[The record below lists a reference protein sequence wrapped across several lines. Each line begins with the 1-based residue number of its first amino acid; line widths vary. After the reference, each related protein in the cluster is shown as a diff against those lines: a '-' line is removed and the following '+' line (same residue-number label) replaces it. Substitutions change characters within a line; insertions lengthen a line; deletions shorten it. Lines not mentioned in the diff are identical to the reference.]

1 MIGHNQAMEKR
12 NEALTDKQ
20 QRALAATQLTDRFDT
35 AVGFARIAHAAQQRK
50 GTSIPYI
57 SHLLA
62 VASLV
67 LEMGGSED
75 EAIAALLHDA
85 VEDTGGVGVA
95 MEQAIR
101 AQFGD
106 DVARIVRAN
115 SDTDVKEKPPWKERK
130 QAYLDS
136 LPGKQRDELLVSL
149 ADKLHNARAVLLDHR
164 EIGDEIWPR
173 FKAGREEQLWYYGEL
188 LAAFE
193 ARADEL
199 GPAASSKL
207 DDFRRTIE
215 ELRGG

>member
-1 MIGHNQAMEKR
+1 
-12 NEALTDKQ
+12 
-20 QRALAATQLTDRFDT
+20 
-35 AVGFARIAHAAQQRK
+35 
-50 GTSIPYI
+50 
-57 SHLLA
+57 
-62 VASLV
+62 
-67 LEMGGSED
+67 
-75 EAIAALLHDA
+75 
-85 VEDTGGVGVA
+85 

-115 SDTDVKEKPPWKERK
+115 SDTDVKPKPPWKARK

-136 LPGKQRDELLVSL
+136 LPGKQRDELMVSL

-164 EIGDEIWPR
+164 QIGEAIWPR

-199 GPAASSKL
+199 GPAAAVKL
-207 DDFRRTIE
+207 EDFRRTID
-215 ELRGG
+215 ELRGA

>member
-1 MIGHNQAMEKR
+1 MIAMTGDR
-12 NEALTDKQ
+12 DLTEKQ
-20 QRALAATQLTDRFDT
+20 QRALAATQLTDRFDA
-35 AVGFARIAHAAQQRK
+35 AVTFARVAHTAQQRK

-62 VASLV
+62 VAAIV

-115 SDTDVKEKPPWKERK
+115 SDTDVKPKPPWRERK
-130 QAYLDS
+130 EQYIAS

-149 ADKLHNARAVLLDHR
+149 ADKLHNARAVLLDFR
-164 EIGDEIWPR
+164 QIGDEIWPR
-173 FKAGREEQLWYYGEL
+173 FKAGREQQLWYYGEL
-188 LAAFE
+188 VKGFT

-199 GPAASSKL
+199 GPLAAPKL
-207 DDFRRTIE
+207 DDFVRTID
-215 ELRGG
+215 ELRGE

>member
-1 MIGHNQAMEKR
+1 MADPR
-12 NEALTDKQ
+12 EALTEKQ
-20 QRALAATQLTDRFDT
+20 QRALDAVQLTDRFDA
-35 AVGFARIAHAAQQRK
+35 AVNFARIAHAAQQRK

-115 SDTDVKEKPPWKERK
+115 SDTDVKPKPPWKERK
-130 QAYLDS
+130 QAYLES

-149 ADKLHNARAVLLDHR
+149 ADKLHNARAVLLDHWQ
-164 EIGDEIWPR
+164 IGEEIWPR

-188 LAAFE
+188 LAAFD

-199 GPAASSKL
+199 GPAAAGKL
-207 DDFRRTIE
+207 EDFRRTID

>member
-1 MIGHNQAMEKR
+1 MSDETP
-12 NEALTDKQ
+12 LTDKQ
-20 QRALAATQLTDRFDT
+20 LRAREATQLTDRFDA
-35 AVGFARIAHAAQQRK
+35 AVTFARIAHAAQQRK

-67 LEMGGSED
+67 LEIGGSED

-115 SDTDVKEKPPWKERK
+115 SDTDVKPKPPWKKRK

-136 LPGKQRDELLVSL
+136 LPGKRCDELLVSL
-149 ADKLHNARAVLLDHR
+149 ADKLHNARAVLLDFR
-164 EIGDEIWPR
+164 QIGDEIWPR

-188 LAAFE
+188 LTAFE

-199 GPAASSKL
+199 GPLAAPKL
-207 DDFRRTIE
+207 DDFRRTID
-215 ELRGG
+215 ELRGA